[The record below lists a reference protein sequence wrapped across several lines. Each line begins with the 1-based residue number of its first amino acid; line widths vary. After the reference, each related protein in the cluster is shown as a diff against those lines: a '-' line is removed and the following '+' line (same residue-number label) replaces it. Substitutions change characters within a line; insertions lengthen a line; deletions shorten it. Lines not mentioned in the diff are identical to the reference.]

1 MNKAEKKAFDKK
13 VKQQDKTI
21 KKACDEAYLNEHVI
35 SVKGVKYVRKVK
47 YDKLERCCNDLA
59 FNFESLICLIE
70 QIDIETR
77 KIQRTSKIKKRAS
90 KRFDRLIRKYKIPY
104 QGSYYHSDY

>member
-1 MNKAEKKAFDKK
+1 MNEEKLDKK

-59 FNFESLICLIE
+59 FNFERLICILETIE
-70 QIDIETR
+70 HASER
-77 KIQRTSKIKKRAS
+77 IQELVKNKKRAS
-90 KRFDRLIRKYKIPY
+90 KRFDGLMKKYKIPY